1 MNITCSYDKP
11 ENGKAVISL
20 TIDKKEVDKAIAQ
33 SYREI
38 AAKYNFQG
46 FRRGRAPRP
55 VIDGIVGREAVLA
68 EATNNLLG
76 AVEPEMLETLDLVPL
91 TRLDYGEDV
100 ALLTEKSDYSIEI
113 TCDIAPVGELDS
125 YEAPSI
131 QMPPEEVTEA
141 EIDRQIEILR
151 GYRTTLE
158 DIEEDRGIEDGDF
171 VLADVENIANMRE
184 YEGENRMF
192 NMANPSMPEQ
202 LKDGFMG
209 MKVGDEKEIRWTRS
223 HEHDGESHEVEIGA
237 KVKVT
242 AIRRS
247 VTPEITEDNVKTD
260 YGFESI
266 AELRD
271 AVKEEVAEDK
281 KRRLPQ
287 LKQDRVVEAIGEHLV
302 IDEVPESYVIPI
314 MNETANQM
322 LQSLQS
328 QGMSLDMYLR
338 MNDMTAETFRD
349 DLRAQA
355 EDSARQSLALDAL
368 AAHLELEA
376 TDEDCREQLEIA
388 GVPDVDEQFD
398 AFKAEGRIPALRE
411 AVRRTKAIEWL
422 VDNCPVTE
430 VDEIAEQAAAEE
442 E

>member
-68 EATNNLLG
+68 DATNNLLG
-76 AVEPEMLETLDLVPL
+76 ATEPEMLEALDLVPL
-91 TRLDYGEDV
+91 TRLEYGDDV
-100 ALLTEKSDYSIEI
+100 ALLTEKSDYTIEI
-113 TCDIAPVGELDS
+113 TCDIAPEGELDS
-125 YEAPSI
+125 YDAPAI
-131 QMPPEEVTEA
+131 EMPSKEVSEA
-141 EIDRQIEILR
+141 EIDRQIDVLR
-151 GYRTTLE
+151 SYRTTLE

-223 HEHDGESHEVEIGA
+223 HEHDGETHEVDFGA
-237 KVKVT
+237 KVKIN
-242 AIRRS
+242 AIRQS

-266 AELRD
+266 EELRD
-271 AVKEEVAEDK
+271 AVKEEIAENK
-281 KRRLPQ
+281 KVRHPQ

-302 IDEVPESYVIPI
+302 IDEIPESYVVPI
-314 MNETANQM
+314 MNELANQM
-322 LQSLQS
+322 LQSMQA
-328 QGMSLDMYLR
+328 QGMSLDMYLK
-338 MNDMTAETFRD
+338 MNDMTAETFRE

-355 EDSARQSLALDAL
+355 EESARQSLALDAL
-368 AAHLELEA
+368 AAHLGLEA
-376 TDEDCREQLEIA
+376 TDEDCREQLAKA

-398 AFKAEGRIPALRE
+398 AFRAEGRIPALRE
-411 AVRRTKAIEWL
+411 AVRRTKAIDWL
-422 VDNCPVTE
+422 TDNCPVTE
-430 VDEIAEQAAAEE
+430 VEDEASEE

>member
-68 EATNNLLG
+68 DATNHLLG
-76 AVEPEMLETLDLVPL
+76 ATEPEMLEALDLVPL
-91 TRLDYGEDV
+91 TRLEYGDDV
-100 ALLTEKSDYSIEI
+100 ALLTEKSDYTIEI
-113 TCDIAPVGELDS
+113 TCDIAPEGELDS
-125 YEAPSI
+125 YDAPAI
-131 QMPPEEVTEA
+131 EMPSKEVSEA
-141 EIDRQIEILR
+141 EIDRQIDVLR

-223 HEHDGESHEVEIGA
+223 HEHDGETHEVDFGA
-237 KVKVT
+237 KVKIN
-242 AIRRS
+242 AIRQS

-266 AELRD
+266 EELRD
-271 AVKEEVAEDK
+271 AVKEEIAENK
-281 KRRLPQ
+281 KVRHPQ

-302 IDEVPESYVIPI
+302 IDEIPESYVVPI
-314 MNETANQM
+314 MNELANQM
-322 LQSLQS
+322 LQSMQA
-328 QGMSLDMYLR
+328 QGMSLDMYLK
-338 MNDMTAETFRD
+338 MNDMTAETFRE

-355 EDSARQSLALDAL
+355 EESARQSLALDAL
-368 AAHLELEA
+368 AAHLGLEA
-376 TDEDCREQLEIA
+376 TDEDCREQLAKA

-398 AFKAEGRIPALRE
+398 AFRAEGRIPALRE
-411 AVRRTKAIEWL
+411 AVRRTKAIDWL
-422 VDNCPVTE
+422 TDNCPVTE
-430 VDEIAEQAAAEE
+430 VEDEASEE

>member
-20 TIDKKEVDKAIAQ
+20 TIDRKEVDKAIAQ

-68 EATNNLLG
+68 DATNNLLG
-76 AVEPEMLETLDLVPL
+76 ATEPEMLEALDLVPL
-91 TRLDYGEDV
+91 TRLEYGDDV
-100 ALLTEKSDYSIEI
+100 ALLTEKSDYTIEI
-113 TCDIAPVGELDS
+113 TCDIAPEGGLDS
-125 YEAPSI
+125 YDAPAI
-131 QMPPEEVTEA
+131 EMPSKEVSEA
-141 EIDRQIEILR
+141 EIDRQIDVLR
-151 GYRTTLE
+151 SYRTTLE

-202 LKDGFMG
+202 LDDGFMG

-223 HEHDGESHEVEIGA
+223 HEHDGETHEVDFGA
-237 KVKVT
+237 KVKIN
-242 AIRRS
+242 AIRQS

-266 AELRD
+266 EELRD
-271 AVKEEVAEDK
+271 AVKEEIAENRK
-281 KRRLPQ
+281 VRHPQ

-302 IDEVPESYVIPI
+302 IDEIPESYVVPI
-314 MNETANQM
+314 MNELANQM
-322 LQSLQS
+322 LQSMQA
-328 QGMSLDMYLR
+328 QGMSLDMYLK
-338 MNDMTAETFRD
+338 MNDMTAETFRE
-349 DLRAQA
+349 DLHAQA
-355 EDSARQSLALDAL
+355 EESARQSLALDAL
-368 AAHLELEA
+368 AAHLGLEA
-376 TDEDCREQLEIA
+376 TDEDCREQLAKA

-398 AFKAEGRIPALRE
+398 AFRAEGRIPALRE
-411 AVRRTKAIEWL
+411 AVRRTKAIDWL
-422 VDNCPVTE
+422 TDNCPVTE
-430 VDEIAEQAAAEE
+430 VEDEASEE